1 MKKLSLLAAT
11 VLAFCLPSVSR
22 AADGTPIWTNAA
34 TTFIGQAPTTL
45 ASPHAIAL
53 DPSGNVFVSGYILG
67 GQTNLDFQTVKYS
80 PAGTMLFARALNNL
94 AANGIDAINAVAV
107 DTNGNVCVTGKSM
120 GVGSGYDFLTVKY
133 SSGGSLQGQHRYA
146 GTNDDIA
153 NAIASDA
160 SGEFFVTGQ
169 SYTSSTGSIW
179 VTIKYGNDSP
189 GTPVW
194 TNTVSGS
201 APGLDQPKAIATDA
215 SGSVYVTGY
224 STRIDG
230 DFDYVTVKY
239 SNAGTLQWIKSF
251 NGTFDGDDMAQS
263 LAVDTNNNVYVTGIS
278 TGTGGSF
285 DYVTIKYSNAGAGVW
300 TNVFNGA
307 GDTDDE
313 AVALAL
319 DPDANVYV
327 TGTSIGAG
335 GSFGYVTI
343 KYSNTGTPVWTNVF
357 NGVGNRGGQASAIAV
372 DAGGSAFVT
381 GTSYGGLRAD
391 QFVTIKYSTAGTALW
406 TNFLSGGT
414 ANTMA
419 LDTNGNVYVAGG
431 NGNFTVVKYA
441 NVLGSSVLSFVTT
454 NGNFGPVNNQFVMSL
469 VGPAGSNT
477 VLSATTNFQDWVPIG
492 TNQLPIGT
500 LQFTDALAP
509 NFVRRFYRAQLK

>member
-1 MKKLSLLAAT
+1 MKKLTLFAFTAM
-11 VLAFCLPSVSR
+11 AFCLPSVSR
-22 AADGTPIWTNAA
+22 ATDGTPIWTNAT

-67 GQTNLDFQTVKYS
+67 SQTNLDFQTVKYS
-80 PAGTMLFARALNNL
+80 PAGTMIFARALNNL

-107 DTNGNVCVTGKSM
+107 DTNGNVYVTGKST
-120 GVGSGYDFLTVKY
+120 GVGSSGYDFLTVKY
-133 SSGGSLQGQHRYA
+133 SSGGTLQTQRRYN
-146 GTNDDIA
+146 GPYDDIP
-153 NAIASDA
+153 NAIAVDA
-160 SGEFFVTGQ
+160 SGEVFVTGQ
-169 SYTSSTGSIW
+169 SYVSPTSSVW
-179 VTIKYGNDSP
+179 VTLKYDASA
-189 GTPVW
+189 TPVW
-194 TNTVSGS
+194 TNSVSG
-201 APGLDQPKAIATDA
+201 AGAGLDQPKAMVTD
-215 SGSVYVTGY
+215 SNGNIYVTGY

-230 DFDYVTVKY
+230 DFDYITLKY
-239 SNAGTLQWIKSF
+239 SNAGALLWVKSF
-251 NGTFDGDDMAQS
+251 NGTSDGDDLAQS
-263 LAVDTNNNVYVTGIS
+263 LALDNDGNVYVTGIS

-285 DYVTIKYSNAGAGVW
+285 DYVTIKYSNTGSGVW

-319 DPDANVYV
+319 DPSENVYV
-327 TGTSIGAG
+327 TGTSIGPG
-335 GSFGYVTI
+335 GSSSYATI
-343 KYSNTGTPVWTNVF
+343 KYSSAGVPAWTNFF
-357 NGVGNRGGQASAIAV
+357 NGVGNRGGQASALAV
-372 DAGGSAFVT
+372 DASGSAFVT

-391 QFVTIKYSTAGTALW
+391 DFVTIKYSTAGTALW

-414 ANTMA
+414 ANAMA

-469 VGPAGSNT
+469 VGPAGSNA

-492 TNQLPIGT
+492 TNPLPIGT

-509 NFVRRFYRAQLK
+509 NYVRRFYRAQLK